1 MKCNGKENEWQR
13 LVVFRDLKRVDGGRS
28 KISGRVWHIL
38 SARPGAYL
46 FEEQAQMSRCERRHH
61 SGRDGGWRSVRARRT
76 RDSLFPDGERALTVE
91 LKATN
96 HLGLGVVLSFFSPS
110 LLEAL

>member
-1 MKCNGKENEWQR
+1 
-13 LVVFRDLKRVDGGRS
+13 
-28 KISGRVWHIL
+28 
-38 SARPGAYL
+38 
-46 FEEQAQMSRCERRHH
+46 MSRCERRHH